1 MFPFKSIIFLCLS
14 GVFQSFPYWFTH
26 FLLRLF
32 LSIFSLSVTTTNWVF
47 QQVFYLVT
55 ASYTKIM
62 IFIFSLLNLFV
73 VWVSLLIFS
82 IVFQV
87 HYMSSANRAI
97 FMSLPNLMPVMV
109 FSNLNSLANTSNWI
123 LNCSG
128 DNEQVYF

>member
-1 MFPFKSIIFLCLS
+1 MFLFKSIIFLCLS
-14 GVFQSFPYWFTH
+14 GVFQSFPYWFIH

-32 LSIFSLSVTTTNWVF
+32 LSIVSLSVTTTNWVF

-55 ASYTKIM
+55 ASYMKIM

-87 HYMSSANRAI
+87 HYMSSVNRAI
-97 FMSLPNLMPVMV
+97 FMSFPNLMPVMV

>member
-1 MFPFKSIIFLCLS
+1 MFLFKSIIFLCLS
-14 GVFQSFPYWFTH
+14 GVFQSFPYWFIH

-32 LSIFSLSVTTTNWVF
+32 LSIVSLSVTTTNRVF

-55 ASYTKIM
+55 ASYMKIM

-87 HYMSSANRAI
+87 HYMSSVNRAI
-97 FMSLPNLMPVMV
+97 FMSFPNLMPVMV